1 MKCFFILVFSVL
13 IGCGNPPQS
22 DAPTQTNAP
31 GQTAQN
37 NQPPTQKC
45 QLEINEA
52 SEMEMLKMDGV
63 GQTKAKAIINYRRAK
78 RSEATKNG
86 EQKWNFNSWVDVMAI
101 EGIGETI
108 CEKNKSKVCFNG
120 RPSFGCKTS
129 GP

>member
-1 MKCFFILVFSVL
+1 MKYLFTLTLSIM
-13 IGCGNPPQS
+13 IGCGSQS
-22 DAPTQTNAP
+22 QEKSEANQGTSTQV
-31 GQTAQN
+31 AQN
-37 NQPPTQKC
+37 NQPPAQKC

-52 SEMEMLKMDGV
+52 SQMEMRKMDGV
-63 GQTKAKAIINYRRAK
+63 GEAKAKAIIDYRRAK

-108 CEKNKSKVCFNG
+108 CEKNKSKICFNG
-120 RPSFGCKTS
+120 RPSFGCKVS